1 MHLSQKPKLFS
12 EFLFAFSKFRFN
24 IEHFQKKDDGHS

>member
-12 EFLFAFSKFRFN
+12 EFLFAFSKCRF
-24 IEHFQKKDDGHS
+24 KKKMTVIADVF